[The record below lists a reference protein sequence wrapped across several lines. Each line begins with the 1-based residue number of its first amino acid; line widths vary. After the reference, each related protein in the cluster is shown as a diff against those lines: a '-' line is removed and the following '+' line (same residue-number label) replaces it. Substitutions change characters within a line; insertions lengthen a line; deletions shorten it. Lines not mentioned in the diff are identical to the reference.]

1 MKDEEKTMAEQT
13 DQNAPI
19 NPAVDPAVQ
28 KRERTRRRGLMAL
41 GGVFAVAVVAYG
53 AYWFA
58 VGSRHQS
65 TDDAYVAG
73 NRVPVMAEAEGTVT
87 AILADETSEVSQGQV
102 LVRLDDTDAK
112 VALQETEAKLAAT
125 VRHVEQ
131 LYATDKQLASKADA
145 QQATL
150 AQHRSDYQRHQ
161 ALNKRGYFSDSA
173 LEQSGTQVQ
182 VDQHELAED
191 QHAIAALHAELGD
204 GGVAENPDVKLAAA
218 QVRAAYLAL
227 QRMTIVAPVSGYIAK
242 RDVEIGQRIAPG
254 ASLITVVPLSEIW
267 VDANFKESQLD
278 RIRPGQPV
286 SLRADVYGGQVDFH
300 GTVVG
305 VDAGTGS
312 AFALLPAQNATG
324 NWIKVVQRVP
334 VRVQIDEAELAQH
347 PLRIGLSMEVSVDT
361 HAGSDGKALT
371 LVVAPQY
378 STPVYAQRMAGAEQL
393 IADIIRANGGG
404 GAHPMLAGVTMVV
417 GRDR

>member
-1 MKDEEKTMAEQT
+1 MAENIN
-13 DQNAPI
+13 QNPPI
-19 NPAVDPAVQ
+19 NPAVDAAVQ
-28 KRERTRRRGLMAL
+28 KRQLLRKRGFVAL
-41 GGVFAVAVVAYG
+41 GSVFSVAAIAYG
-53 AYWFA
+53 AYWFT
-58 VGSRHQS
+58 VGSRHES

-87 AILADETSEVSQGQV
+87 AILADETSEVAQGQV
-102 LVRLDDTDAK
+102 LVRMDDTDAK
-112 VALQETEAKLAAT
+112 VALQEAEAKLAAT
-125 VRHVEQ
+125 VRHVEE
-131 LYATDKQLASKADA
+131 LYSTDKQLASKAAA

-161 ALNKRGYFSDSA
+161 ALNKRGYYSDSA

-191 QHAIAALHAELGD
+191 QHAISALHAELGD
-204 GGVAENPDVKLAAA
+204 GGVSDNPDVKLAAA
-218 QVRAAYLAL
+218 GVRAAYLTL

-278 RIRPGQPV
+278 HIRPGQPV
-286 SLRADVYGGQVDFH
+286 SLRADVYGGHVDFH

-334 VRVQIDEAELAQH
+334 VRVQIDAGELVQH
-347 PLRIGLSMEVSVDT
+347 PLRIGLSMDVSVDT
-361 HAGSDGKALT
+361 HAGSDGKPLTPVPAL
-371 LVVAPQY
+371 QY
-378 STPVYAQRMAGAEQL
+378 STPVYEQRMAGAEQL
-393 IADIIRANGGG
+393 IAEVIRANGGA
-404 GAHPMLAGVTMVV
+404 AHPMLAGVATVV

>member
-1 MKDEEKTMAEQT
+1 MAENSN
-13 DQNAPI
+13 QNSPI
-19 NPAVDPAVQ
+19 TPAADAAAQ
-28 KRERTRRRGLMAL
+28 KRQLTRKRGFMVL
-41 GGVFAVAVVAYG
+41 GGVFAAAAIGYG
-53 AYWFA
+53 AYWFT
-58 VGSRHQS
+58 VGSRHES

-112 VALQETEAKLAAT
+112 VALQEAEAKLAAT

-131 LYATDKQLASKADA
+131 LYATDKQLAAKAAA

-150 AQHRSDYQRHQ
+150 EQHRSDYQRHE
-161 ALNKRGYFSDSA
+161 ALNKRGYYSDSA
-173 LEQSGTQVQ
+173 LQQSGTQVQ

-191 QHAIAALHAELGD
+191 QHAIAALHAELGQGD
-204 GGVAENPDVKLAAA
+204 VADNPDVKLAAA
-218 QVRAAYLAL
+218 EVRAAYLTL
-227 QRMTIVAPVSGYIAK
+227 QRMTIVAPVSGYVAK
-242 RDVEIGQRIAPG
+242 RDVEIGQRVGSG
-254 ASLITVVPLSEIW
+254 AALMAVVPLSQIW

-286 SLRADVYGGQVDFH
+286 SLRADVYGGRVTFH
-300 GTVVG
+300 GTVAG

-347 PLRIGLSMEVSVDT
+347 PLRLGLSMEVSVDT
-361 HAGSDGKALT
+361 HAGSDGTALT
-371 LVVAPQY
+371 PVAAPQY
-378 STPVYAQRMAGAEQL
+378 STPVYAQRMAGADEL

-404 GAHPMLAGVTMVV
+404 GHPMLAGVAAAVV

>member
-1 MKDEEKTMAEQT
+1 MADNTNQT
-13 DQNAPI
+13 
-19 NPAVDPAVQ
+19 PAIDTTAQ
-28 KRERTRRRGLMAL
+28 LRQARRKRGLMAL
-41 GGVFAVAVVAYG
+41 GGVFAVAALAYG
-53 AYWFA
+53 VYWFA

-73 NRVPVMAEAEGTVT
+73 NRVPVMSETEGTVT
-87 AILADETSEVSQGQV
+87 AILADETSEVQQGQV
-102 LVRLDDTDAK
+102 LVRLDDSDAK
-112 VALQETEAKLAAT
+112 VALQEAEAKLAST
-125 VRHVEQ
+125 VRHVEE
-131 LYATDKQLASKADA
+131 LYANDKQLASKVAA

-150 AQHRSDYQRHQ
+150 SQHRSDYQRHQ

-191 QHAIAALHAELGD
+191 QQAITALHAELGS
-204 GGVAENPDVKLAAA
+204 GGAADNPDVKLAAA
-218 QVRAAYLAL
+218 EVRAAYLAL
-227 QRMTIVAPVSGYIAK
+227 QRMTIVAPVSGYVAK

-254 ASLITVVPLSEIW
+254 TSLITVVPLSEIW
-267 VDANFKESQLD
+267 VDANFKESQLEH
-278 RIRPGQPV
+278 IRPGQPV
-286 SLRADVYGGQVDFH
+286 SLRADVYGGHVDFH

-334 VRVQIDEAELAQH
+334 VRVQIANAELKQH

-361 HAGSDGKALT
+361 HAGSDGTSLAP
-371 LVVAPQY
+371 VAASQY
-378 STPVYAQRMAGAEQL
+378 STPVYDQRMAGVEAL
-393 IADIIRANGGG
+393 IVGIIRANGGDTQ
-404 GAHPMLAGVTMVV
+404 PMLAKVNTVAV

>member
-1 MKDEEKTMAEQT
+1 MAEQT
-13 DQNAPI
+13 NNQTAHI
-19 NPAVDPAVQ
+19 NPATDPAVQ
-28 KRERTRRRGLMAL
+28 KRLALRKRGLMAL
-41 GGVFAVAVVAYG
+41 GGVFAVAAVAYG

-58 VGSRHQS
+58 VGSRHQT

-87 AILADETSEVSQGQV
+87 AILADETNEVQQGQV
-102 LVRLDDTDAK
+102 LVRMDDTDAK
-112 VALQETEAKLAAT
+112 VALQEAEAKLAST
-125 VRHVEQ
+125 VRHVEE
-131 LYATDKQLASKADA
+131 LYANDRQLAAKAAA

-191 QHAIAALHAELGD
+191 QHAISALHAELGD
-204 GGVAENPDVKLAAA
+204 NGVAENPDVKLAAA
-218 QVRAAYLAL
+218 QVRAAYLAV
-227 QRMTIVAPVSGYIAK
+227 QRMTIVAPVSGYVAK
-242 RDVEIGQRIAPG
+242 RDVQIGQRVGVSAPLM
-254 ASLITVVPLSEIW
+254 AIVPLSQIW
-267 VDANFKESQLD
+267 VDANFKESQLS
-278 RIRPGQPV
+278 RIRPGQDV
-286 SLRADVYGGQVDFH
+286 ELRSDVYGSRVTFH
-300 GTVVG
+300 GTVAG

-334 VRVQIDEAELAQH
+334 VRVQIADADLKRF

-361 HAGSDGKALT
+361 HAGADGAALAP
-371 LVVAPQY
+371 VPAPQY
-378 STPVYAQRMAGAEQL
+378 STPVYDQRMAGVESL
-393 IADIIRANGGG
+393 IAGIISANGGG
-404 GAHPMLAGVTMVV
+404 MQTKLAGVTALVV

>member
-1 MKDEEKTMAEQT
+1 MAENT
-13 DQNAPI
+13 DSTIDTA
-19 NPAVDPAVQ
+19 DL
-28 KRERTRRRGLMAL
+28 KRKQLRKRALIGL
-41 GGVFAVAVVAYG
+41 GGLFTVAAVAYG
-53 AYWFA
+53 TYWFA
-58 VGSRHQS
+58 VGSRHEA

-73 NRVPVMAEAEGTVT
+73 NRVPVMSEAEGTVT
-87 AILADETSEVSQGQV
+87 AILADETSEVQQGQV

-112 VALQETEAKLAAT
+112 VALQEAEAKLGST
-125 VRHVEQ
+125 VRHVEE
-131 LYATDKQLASKADA
+131 LYANDKQLASKVAA

-150 AQHRSDYQRHQ
+150 TQHRSDYQRHQ
-161 ALNKRGYFSDSA
+161 ALNKRGYYSDSA

-191 QHAIAALHAELGD
+191 QQAITALHAELGA
-204 GGVAENPDVKLAAA
+204 GGVTDNPDVKLAAA
-218 QVRAAYLAL
+218 EVRAAYLAL
-227 QRMTIVAPVSGYIAK
+227 RRMTIVAPVSGYVAK
-242 RDVEIGQRIAPG
+242 RDAEIGQRVAPG

-267 VDANFKESQLD
+267 VDANFKESQLEH
-278 RIRPGQPV
+278 IRPGQPV
-286 SLRADVYGGQVDFH
+286 SLRADVYGGHADFH

-334 VRVQIDEAELAQH
+334 VRVQIADAELKQH

-361 HAGSDGKALT
+361 HAGSDGTALAPVT
-371 LVVAPQY
+371 APQY
-378 STPVYAQRMAGAEQL
+378 STPVYDQRMAGVEAL
-393 IADIIRANGGG
+393 IAGIIRANGGD
-404 GAHPMLAGVTMVV
+404 AQPMLAKVNATAV

>member
-1 MKDEEKTMAEQT
+1 MAENSN
-13 DQNAPI
+13 QNPPI
-19 NPAVDPAVQ
+19 NPAVDPAAQRRLVLR
-28 KRERTRRRGLMAL
+28 KRGFVAL
-41 GGVFAVAVVAYG
+41 GSVFAAAALGYG

-58 VGSRHQS
+58 VGSRHQT

-87 AILADETSEVSQGQV
+87 SILADETNEVTQGQV
-102 LVRLDDTDAK
+102 LVRMDDADAR
-112 VALQETEAKLAAT
+112 VALQETEAKLAST
-125 VRHVEQ
+125 VRHVEE
-131 LYATDKQLASKADA
+131 LYANDRQLAAKAAA

-150 AQHRSDYQRHQ
+150 SQHRSDYQRHQ

-191 QHAIAALHAELGD
+191 QQAITALHAELGT
-204 GGVAENPDVKLAAA
+204 GSVADNPDVKLAAA
-218 QVRAAYLAL
+218 EVRAAYLAL
-227 QRMTIVAPVSGYIAK
+227 QRMIVVAPVSGYVAK
-242 RDVEIGQRIAPG
+242 RDVQIGQRVG
-254 ASLITVVPLSEIW
+254 ASAPLMAIVPLSQIW
-267 VDANFKESQLD
+267 VDANFKESQLS
-278 RIRPGQPV
+278 RIRPGQDV
-286 SLRADVYGGQVDFH
+286 ELHSDVYGSRVSFH
-300 GTVVG
+300 GTVAG

-334 VRVQIDEAELAQH
+334 VRVQIADADLKRF

-361 HAGSDGKALT
+361 HAGTDGPALAP
-371 LVVAPQY
+371 VPVPQY
-378 STPVYAQRMAGAEQL
+378 STPVYDQRMAGVETL
-393 IADIIRANGGG
+393 IAGIISANGGDTK
-404 GAHPMLAGVTMVV
+404 PLLAKVTTAAV

>member
-1 MKDEEKTMAEQT
+1 MAEQT
-13 DQNAPI
+13 PNQNAPI
-19 NPAVDPAVQ
+19 NPAVDAAVQ
-28 KRERTRRRGLMAL
+28 KRQLTRKRGFMIL
-41 GGVFAVAVVAYG
+41 GGVFAAAAIGYG

-87 AILADETSEVSQGQV
+87 AILADETSEVQQGQV

-112 VALQETEAKLAAT
+112 VALQEAEAKLAAT

-131 LYATDKQLASKADA
+131 LYATDKQLASRAAA

-150 AQHRSDYQRHQ
+150 SQHRSDYQRHE
-161 ALNKRGYFSDSA
+161 ALNKRGYYSDSA

-191 QHAIAALHAELGD
+191 QHAIAALHAQLGD
-204 GGVAENPDVKLAAA
+204 GGAADNPDVKLAAA
-218 QVRAAYLAL
+218 EVRAAYLTL

-254 ASLITVVPLSEIW
+254 ASLITVVPMSEIW

-286 SLRADVYGGQVDFH
+286 SLRADVYGGRVAFH

-334 VRVQIDEAELAQH
+334 VRVQIDQAELAQH
-347 PLRIGLSMEVSVDT
+347 PLRLGLSMEVSVDT
-361 HAGSDGKALT
+361 HAGSDGKPLT
-371 LVVAPQY
+371 LVAAPQY

-404 GAHPMLAGVTMVV
+404 AQTKLAGVTALVV

>member
-1 MKDEEKTMAEQT
+1 MAEQT
-13 DQNAPI
+13 DQSAPI
-19 NPAVDPAVQ
+19 STGIDPAVQ
-28 KRERTRRRGLMAL
+28 KRLALRRRGFVIL
-41 GGVFAVAVVAYG
+41 GGVFAAAAVAYG
-53 AYWFA
+53 TYWFA
-58 VGSRHQS
+58 VGSRHES

-102 LVRLDDTDAK
+102 LVKLDDTDAK
-112 VALQETEAKLAAT
+112 VALQEAEAKLAAT

-131 LYATDKQLASKADA
+131 LYATDEQLAAKAAA

-150 AQHRSDYQRHQ
+150 SQHQSDYQRHE
-161 ALNKRGYFSDSA
+161 ALNKRGYYSDSA
-173 LEQSGTQVQ
+173 LEQSGTLVT

-191 QHAIAALHAELGD
+191 RHAIAALHAELGE
-204 GGVAENPDVKLAAA
+204 GGVADNPDVKLAAA
-218 QVRAAYLAL
+218 QVRAAYLTL
-227 QRMTIVAPVSGYIAK
+227 QRMTIVAPVAGYVAK
-242 RDVEIGQRIAPG
+242 RDVEIGQRVGSGAPLM
-254 ASLITVVPLSEIW
+254 AVVPLSQIW
-267 VDANFKESQLD
+267 VDANFKESQLS

-286 SLRADVYGGQVDFH
+286 DLHADVYGGRVAFH
-300 GTVVG
+300 GKVVG

-334 VRVQIDEAELAQH
+334 VRVQIDAAELAQH
-347 PLRIGLSMEVSVDT
+347 PLRLGLSMEVSVDT
-361 HAGSDGKALT
+361 HAGSDGQPLT
-371 LVVAPQY
+371 PVAATQY

-393 IADIIRANGGG
+393 IADIIRANGGA
-404 GAHPMLAGVTMVV
+404 AHSMLAGVASAVV

>member
-1 MKDEEKTMAEQT
+1 MAEQT
-13 DQNAPI
+13 NQTTPI
-19 NPAVDPAVQ
+19 NPAADPAVQ
-28 KRERTRRRGLMAL
+28 KRLALRKRGLMAL
-41 GGVFAVAVVAYG
+41 GGVFAVAAIAYG
-53 AYWFA
+53 AYWFT
-58 VGSRHQS
+58 VGSRHES

-112 VALQETEAKLAAT
+112 VALQEAEAKLAAT

-131 LYATDKQLASKADA
+131 LYATDKQLASKAAA

-150 AQHRSDYQRHQ
+150 SQHRSDYQRHE
-161 ALNKRGYFSDSA
+161 ALNKRGYYSDSA

-191 QHAIAALHAELGD
+191 QHAISALHAELGD

-218 QVRAAYLAL
+218 EVRAAYLTV

-278 RIRPGQPV
+278 HIRPGQPV
-286 SLRADVYGGQVDFH
+286 SLHADVYGGHVDFH

-334 VRVQIDEAELAQH
+334 VRVQIADAELKQH
-347 PLRIGLSMEVSVDT
+347 PLRLGLSMEVSVDT
-361 HAGSDGKALT
+361 HAGNDGQVLAP
-371 LVVAPQY
+371 VAAIQY

-393 IADIIRANGGG
+393 IAEIIRANGGG
-404 GAHPMLAGVTMVV
+404 TVPMLAGVAAVAV

>member
-1 MKDEEKTMAEQT
+1 MAQDSNQDSNQT
-13 DQNAPI
+13 SVTDTG
-19 NPAVDPAVQ
+19 VQ
-28 KRERTRRRGLMAL
+28 KRLALRKRGLMAL
-41 GGVFAVAVVAYG
+41 GGVFAVAAVAYG
-53 AYWFA
+53 AYWFT
-58 VGSRHQS
+58 VGSRHQT

-87 AILADETSEVSQGQV
+87 AIFADETNEVVQGQV

-112 VALQETEAKLAAT
+112 VALQEAEAKLAST
-125 VRHVEQ
+125 VRHVEE
-131 LYATDKQLASKADA
+131 LYANDKQLAAKVAA

-150 AQHRSDYQRHQ
+150 SQHRSDYQRHQ

-191 QHAIAALHAELGD
+191 QQAITALHAELGQ
-204 GGVAENPDVKLAAA
+204 GGAADNPDVKLAAA
-218 QVRAAYLAL
+218 EVRAAYLTL
-227 QRMTIVAPVSGYIAK
+227 QRMTIVAPVSGYVAK

-254 ASLITVVPLSEIW
+254 TSLITVVPLSEIW
-267 VDANFKESQLD
+267 VDANFKESQLAH
-278 RIRPGQPV
+278 IRPGQPV
-286 SLRADVYGGQVDFH
+286 TLRADVYGGRVDFH
-300 GTVVG
+300 GKVAG

-334 VRVQIDEAELAQH
+334 VRVQIADGELEQH

-361 HAGSDGKALT
+361 HAGDDGQPLAP
-371 LVVAPQY
+371 VPAPQY
-378 STPVYAQRMAGAEQL
+378 STPVYGQRMAGAEQL

-404 GAHPMLAGVTMVV
+404 ARPMLAKVGAGVV

>member
-1 MKDEEKTMAEQT
+1 MAQDNAQHS
-13 DQNAPI
+13 DQNTPTT
-19 NPAVDPAVQ
+19 PAIDPVVQ
-28 KRERTRRRGLMAL
+28 KRQQTRKRGFMVL
-41 GGVFAVAVVAYG
+41 GGVFAAAAIGYG

-58 VGSRHQS
+58 VGSRHES

-87 AILADETSEVSQGQV
+87 AILADETSEVAQGQV

-112 VALQETEAKLAAT
+112 VALQEAEAKLAAT

-131 LYATDKQLASKADA
+131 LYSTDKQLAARAAA

-150 AQHRSDYQRHQ
+150 AQHRSDYQRHE
-161 ALNKRGYFSDSA
+161 ALNKRGYYSDSA
-173 LEQSGTQVQ
+173 LEQSGTQVT

-191 QHAIAALHAELGD
+191 QHAIAALHAELGE
-204 GGVAENPDVKLAAA
+204 GGVADNPDVKLAAA
-218 QVRAAYLAL
+218 EVRAAYLTL

-242 RDVEIGQRIAPG
+242 RDVEIGQRVGSGAPLM
-254 ASLITVVPLSEIW
+254 AVVPLSQIW
-267 VDANFKESQLD
+267 VDANFKESQLA
-278 RIRPGQPV
+278 RIQPGQPV
-286 SLRADVYGGQVDFH
+286 SLRADVYGGRVAFH
-300 GTVVG
+300 GKVVG

-347 PLRIGLSMEVSVDT
+347 PLRLGLSMEVSVDT
-361 HAGSDGKALT
+361 RAGSDGRALAP
-371 LVVAPQY
+371 VAAPQY
-378 STPVYAQRMAGAEQL
+378 STPVYAQRMDGAEQL

-404 GAHPMLAGVTMVV
+404 AHPMLAGVAAAVV

>member
-1 MKDEEKTMAEQT
+1 MAEQT
-13 DQNAPI
+13 NQNAPI
-19 NPAVDPAVQ
+19 NPAVDPAAQ
-28 KRERTRRRGLMAL
+28 KRQLTRKRGLMVL
-41 GGVFAVAVVAYG
+41 GGVFAVAAIGYG

-87 AILADETSEVSQGQV
+87 GILADETSEVSQGQV

-112 VALQETEAKLAAT
+112 VALQEAEAKLAAT

-131 LYATDKQLASKADA
+131 LYATDKQLGSKAEA

-161 ALNKRGYFSDSA
+161 ALNQRGYFSDSA

-204 GGVAENPDVKLAAA
+204 GGVADNPDVKLAAA
-218 QVRAAYLAL
+218 QVRAAYLTL
-227 QRMTIVAPVSGYIAK
+227 QRMTVVAPVSGYVAK

-286 SLRADVYGGQVDFH
+286 SLRADVYGGRVDFH

-334 VRVQIDEAELAQH
+334 VRVQIDERELAQH

-361 HAGSDGKALT
+361 HAGSDGKPLT
-371 LVVAPQY
+371 PVVAPQY
-378 STPVYAQRMAGAEQL
+378 STPVYDQRMAGVDAL
-393 IADIIRANGGG
+393 ITDIIRANGGG
-404 GAHPMLAGVTMVV
+404 EAHPMLAGVTTVM

>member
-1 MKDEEKTMAEQT
+1 MAENSN
-13 DQNAPI
+13 QNTPI
-19 NPAVDPAVQ
+19 NPAVDPAAQ
-28 KRERTRRRGLMAL
+28 KRQLARKRGFMVL
-41 GGVFAVAVVAYG
+41 GGVFAAAAIGYG
-53 AYWFA
+53 IYWFA
-58 VGSRHQS
+58 VGARHES

-102 LVRLDDTDAK
+102 LVKLDDTDAR
-112 VALQETEAKLAAT
+112 VALQEAEAKLAAT

-131 LYATDKQLASKADA
+131 LYATDQQLAAKAAA

-150 AQHRSDYQRHQ
+150 SQHRSDYQRHA
-161 ALNKRGYFSDSA
+161 ALNKRGYYSDSA

-191 QHAIAALHAELGD
+191 QHAIAALHAELGE
-204 GGVAENPDVKLAAA
+204 GGVADNPDVKLAAA
-218 QVRAAYLAL
+218 QVRAAYLTL
-227 QRMTIVAPVSGYIAK
+227 QRMTIVAPVSGYVAK
-242 RDVEIGQRIAPG
+242 RDVEIGQRVGSGAPLM
-254 ASLITVVPLSEIW
+254 AVVPLSQIW

-286 SLRADVYGGQVDFH
+286 SLRADVYGGRVAFH
-300 GTVVG
+300 GKVVG

-334 VRVQIDEAELAQH
+334 VRVQIDQAELTQH

-361 HAGSDGKALT
+361 RAGSDGRSLDP
-371 LVVAPQY
+371 VAPPQY
-378 STPVYAQRMAGAEQL
+378 STPVYAQRMDGAEQL
-393 IADIIRANGGG
+393 IADIIRSNGGG
-404 GAHPMLAGVTMVV
+404 GQPRLAGVAAAVV

>member
-1 MKDEEKTMAEQT
+1 MKDEEKTMAEQNSN
-13 DQNAPI
+13 QNLAI
-19 NPAVDPAVQ
+19 DPAVQ
-28 KRERTRRRGLMAL
+28 KRLALRKRGLMVL
-41 GGVFAVAVVAYG
+41 GGVFAVAAIGYG
-53 AYWFA
+53 AYWFT
-58 VGSRHQS
+58 VGSRHES

-87 AILADETSEVSQGQV
+87 AILADETNEVQQGQA
-102 LVRLDDTDAK
+102 LVKLDDTDAK
-112 VALQETEAKLAAT
+112 VALQEAEAKLAST

-131 LYATDKQLASKADA
+131 LYATDKQLDARAAA

-150 AQHRSDYQRHQ
+150 RQHRSDYQRHQ

-191 QHAIAALHAELGD
+191 QQAITALHAEIGE

-218 QVRAAYLAL
+218 EVRAAYLTL

-278 RIRPGQPV
+278 HIRPGQPV
-286 SLRADVYGGQVDFH
+286 SLHADVYGGRVDFH
-300 GTVVG
+300 GTVAG

-334 VRVQIDEAELAQH
+334 VRVQIPDAELAAH

-361 HAGSDGKALT
+361 HAGSDGKPL
-371 LVVAPQY
+371 APVPAHQY
-378 STPVYAQRMAGAEQL
+378 STPVYGQRMAGAEQL

-404 GAHPMLAGVTMVV
+404 DGHPMLAGVAAVAV

>member
-1 MKDEEKTMAEQT
+1 MAENSN
-13 DQNAPI
+13 QNSPI
-19 NPAVDPAVQ
+19 TPAADAAAQ
-28 KRERTRRRGLMAL
+28 KRQLTRKRGFMAL
-41 GGVFAVAVVAYG
+41 GGVFAAAAIGYG
-53 AYWFA
+53 AYWFT
-58 VGSRHQS
+58 VGSRHES

-112 VALQETEAKLAAT
+112 VALQEAEAKLAAT

-131 LYATDKQLASKADA
+131 LYATDKQLAAKAAA

-150 AQHRSDYQRHQ
+150 EQHRSDYQRHE
-161 ALNKRGYFSDSA
+161 ALNKRGYYSDSA
-173 LEQSGTQVQ
+173 LQQSGTQVQ

-191 QHAIAALHAELGD
+191 QHAIAALHAELGQGD
-204 GGVAENPDVKLAAA
+204 VADNPDVKLAAA
-218 QVRAAYLAL
+218 EVRAAYLTL
-227 QRMTIVAPVSGYIAK
+227 QRMTIVAPVSGYVAK
-242 RDVEIGQRIAPG
+242 RDVEIGQRVGSG
-254 ASLITVVPLSEIW
+254 AALMAVVPLSQIW

-286 SLRADVYGGQVDFH
+286 SLRADVYGGRVTFH
-300 GTVVG
+300 GTVAG

-347 PLRIGLSMEVSVDT
+347 PLRLGLSMEVSVDT
-361 HAGSDGKALT
+361 HAGSDGTALT
-371 LVVAPQY
+371 PVAAPQY
-378 STPVYAQRMAGAEQL
+378 STPVYAQRMAGADEL

-404 GAHPMLAGVTMVV
+404 GHPMLAGVAAAVV